1 MTLKAQ
7 YLLVQNIRALL
18 AARAQT
24 AEAVAKHCKH
34 EGSWLSKILAG
45 DRGMRCIDLDC
56 IASFFDVEVADLFR
70 PGIAPLL
77 ERRHGQRRK
86 NEVAER
92 RTHDRRQLHPPLPP
106 SKLPRLFAPKA
117 K

>member
-18 AARAQT
+18 ATRGQT
-24 AEAVAKHCKH
+24 AEAVAQHCRH
-34 EGSWLSKILAG
+34 EGSWLSKILAD
-45 DRGMRCIDLDC
+45 DRGISVRHLDC
-56 IASFFDVEVADLFR
+56 IATFFDVEVADLFR

-77 ERRHGQRRK
+77 ERRHGQRRSG
-86 NEVAER
+86 VVER
-92 RTHDRRQLHPPLPP
+92 RVRDRRHPRGPLPP
-106 SKLPRLFAPKA
+106 SRLPRLLTNKA